1 LRKRMTSKGVFLAGI
16 LSFVATFAL
25 AQPESGNFNIL
36 FYNLENLFDVVDDSI
51 TNDESFTP
59 KGEMH
64 WTTGR
69 LNTKINNVSK
79 VIVAAGGWKTPDI
92 LIFCEVENSYVLHKL
107 AKSYSLKKYEYQ
119 IIHKESPDHRGID
132 IAMFYRRES
141 FYPLAYRYYPLI
153 MNGETVATREMLYV
167 TGIVNSKDTL
177 HIFGNHW
184 PSRYSGLLETKELR
198 ETSAR
203 LLREK
208 IDDLQKNYE
217 SPKIV
222 VLGDF
227 NENPQDYP
235 ILQILKAEN
244 AIDPFSGESLYNLS
258 ANWPKPGR
266 GTMKFQSQW
275 FVFDQ
280 IMVTGNLLI
289 SEKGISA
296 KPDDAKIV
304 DLPFLFQ
311 PDEKFGGQKLFRTYY
326 GFDYQGGFSDHLP
339 VMIQLQTID

>member
-1 LRKRMTSKGVFLAGI
+1 LPV
-16 LSFVATFAL
+16 VAQTKY
-25 AQPESGNFNIL
+25 NIV
-36 FYNLENLFDVVDDSI
+36 FYNVENLFDTWDDPATS
-51 TNDESFTP
+51 DEEFTP
-59 KGEMH
+59 RGLRH
-64 WTTGR
+64 WTLVR
-69 LNTKINNVSK
+69 FDHKISMIYKALITSGN
-79 VIVAAGGWKTPDI
+79 GQFPDI
-92 LIFCEVENSYVLHKL
+92 IGLAEVENLWVLEQLISKTPL
-107 AKSYSLKKYEYQ
+107 NRFPYG

-141 FYPLAYRYYPLI
+141 FYPLEYRYYPLI

-198 ETSAR
+198 EASAR

-289 SEKGISA
+289 SEKGIYA
-296 KPDDAKIV
+296 TPDNAKIV